1 MSLLE
6 RLDADLVA
14 AMKQREKLKVS
25 LLRMLKSELKYAKIE
40 KGRDL
45 DETEVLDLLT
55 RYARKRKESALEYE
69 KGGRDDLVAKELA
82 EHELVQVYLPR
93 ALDEK
98 ELGELVS
105 TVVGEL
111 EASSM
116 KDMGRVMKT
125 VLERAAGRADGAMVS
140 ALVKSRLSA

>member
-6 RLDADLVA
+6 RLDADLVV

-25 LLRMLKSELKYAKIE
+25 LLRMLKSEIKYAKID

-45 DETEVLDLLT
+45 EEAEVLDLLT
-55 RYARKRKESALEYE
+55 RYARKRKESAMEYE

-82 EHELVQVYLPR
+82 EHDLVQVYLPR

-125 VLERAAGRADGAMVS
+125 VLERAAGRADGSMVS
-140 ALVKSRLSA
+140 APVNSRLSA

>member
-6 RLDADLVA
+6 RLDTDLVA
-14 AMKQREKLKVS
+14 AMKQREKLKIS

-40 KGRDL
+40 KGEDL
-45 DETEVLDLLT
+45 DEREVLDLLT

-82 EHELVQVYLPR
+82 EHDLVQVYLPR

>member
-6 RLDADLVA
+6 RLDEDLKT
-14 AMKQREKLKVS
+14 AMKQREKPRVS
-25 LLRMLKSELKYAKIE
+25 LLRMLKSELKYARIE
-40 KGRDL
+40 RGRDL
-45 DETEVLDLLT
+45 EEAEVIDILT

-69 KGGRDDLVAKELA
+69 KGGREDLVAKELS
-82 EHELVQVYLPR
+82 EHDMVQVYLPR
-93 ALDEK
+93 ALDES
-98 ELGELVS
+98 ELVEL
-105 TVVGEL
+105 VEAAVAEL

-125 VLERAAGRADGAMVS
+125 VLERAAGRADGSAVS

>member
-40 KGRDL
+40 KGEDL
-45 DETEVLDLLT
+45 DEREVLDLLT

-116 KDMGRVMKT
+116 KDMGRVMKA

>member
-6 RLDADLVA
+6 RLDADLVV

-25 LLRMLKSELKYAKIE
+25 LLRMLKSEIKYAKID

-45 DETEVLDLLT
+45 EEAEVLDLLT
-55 RYARKRKESALEYE
+55 RYARKRKESAMEYE
-69 KGGRDDLVAKELA
+69 KGGRDDLVTKELA
-82 EHELVQVYLPR
+82 EHDLVQVYLPR

-125 VLERAAGRADGAMVS
+125 VLERAAGRADGSMVS

>member
-1 MSLLE
+1 MSLQEQLE
-6 RLDADLVA
+6 ADLRT

-45 DETEVLDLLT
+45 DEAEVLDLLT

-69 KGGRDDLVAKELA
+69 KGGRDDLVTKELA
-82 EHELVQVYLPR
+82 EHDMVQAYLPR
-93 ALDEK
+93 ALDEA
-98 ELGELVS
+98 ELSELV
-105 TVVGEL
+105 TAAVNEL

-116 KDMGRVMKT
+116 KDMGRVMKL
-125 VLERAAGRADGAMVS
+125 VLERAAGRADGAAVS
-140 ALVKSRLSA
+140 ALVKSHLSA